1 MPKRGPA
8 ESLILFQLLLGGG
21 FLSVVVW
28 TLLAWIGVF

>member
-8 ESLILFQLLLGGG
+8 ESLILFQLLLGAG
-21 FLSVVVW
+21 FVSMVVW

>member
-8 ESLILFQLLLGGG
+8 ESLILFQLLLGAG
-21 FLSVVVW
+21 FLGMVAW

>member
-8 ESLILFQLLLGGG
+8 ESLILFQLLLAAG
-21 FLSVVVW
+21 FLSMVIW